1 VPAAVAG
8 PSSATAPKTTLREDL
23 RALIQSPRELW
34 LIYLATFFEYLG
46 IFSFLPTLPLWL
58 SNDFGMDDKRAGW
71 WAATFSTL
79 VTLFVFLV
87 GSIADTLGVRRT
99 LLISFALAA
108 ATRLGMA
115 IAPSTDMA
123 IVTLLAFGFAYATT
137 SPVLQAAVQRA
148 SAKRTRSFAFSF
160 WYVSFNLAGALTGP
174 FVIDLTRRAFLDES
188 TGKLVKRAIA
198 LPLLGETTFSANT
211 AIMALGF
218 VFATIAFCVIML
230 VRKDFEHRVDPEDAA
245 AGAGKAQKVNPL
257 VALRDVLKDRPFW
270 RFMVLLVLL
279 SLVRMM
285 FQHMH
290 FTWPK
295 YVLREQ
301 GEGFPVGT
309 VWSLN
314 AFLILFLA
322 PLGTALTR
330 NRKPFEV
337 LLFGAFI
344 SSLSPFVLCLGSAM
358 PFQIA
363 MILLL
368 TIGEALWSPRLYEY
382 NVSIAPRGREAT
394 YVSLAS
400 LPYFLAKFLVGPTS
414 GYLLATF
421 VPEQGPRNAA
431 MLWAIIGLSTII
443 GPVGIWLGRSWISK
457 NERESEPAAAEA
469 PAATKER
476 PSQPAAA
483 AESSASAS

>member
-1 VPAAVAG
+1 MAG
-8 PSSATAPKTTLREDL
+8 LSSTAPTTTLGEDL
-23 RALIQSPRELW
+23 RALLRCPRELW
-34 LIYLATFFEYLG
+34 LIYAATFLEYLG

-58 SNDFGMDDKRAGW
+58 SGDFAMDDKKAGW

-87 GSIADTLGVRRT
+87 GSIADSIGVRRT
-99 LLISFALAA
+99 LIISFALAA
-108 ATRLGMA
+108 MTRLGMA
-115 IAPSTDMA
+115 VAPSPDMA
-123 IVTLLAFGFAYATT
+123 IATLLAFGFAYATT
-137 SPVLQAAVQRA
+137 SPVLQTAVQRA
-148 SAKRTRSFAFSF
+148 STKQTRSFAFSL
-160 WYVSFNLAGALTGP
+160 WYVSFNLAGAMCGP
-174 FVIDLTRRAFLDES
+174 LVIDLTRRAFLDPT
-188 TGKLVKRAIA
+188 TGKLAKRAIA
-198 LPLLGETTFSANT
+198 LPLLGERMFSANT

-218 VFATIAFCVIML
+218 VFAVVALVVISF
-230 VRKDFEHRVDPEDAA
+230 VRKDFEHRQETDDAPA
-245 AGAGKAQKVNPL
+245 STTEPKAKKVSPL
-257 VALRDVLKDRPFW
+257 VALRDVLRDRPFW
-270 RFMVLLVLL
+270 RFMVLLVFL

-309 VWSLN
+309 VWSFN
-314 AFLILFLA
+314 SFLILFLA

-330 NRKPFEV
+330 KRRPFEV

-344 SSLSPFVLCLGSAM
+344 SALSPFVLCLGSSM
-358 PFQIA
+358 PYQIG
-363 MILLL
+363 MIIVL

-421 VPEQGPRNAA
+421 VPAQGPRNAA
-431 MLWAIIGLSTII
+431 MLWGIVGLTTML
-443 GPVGIWLGRSWISK
+443 GPIGIWLGRNWISK
-457 NERESEPAAAEA
+457 SDPAKPQPRAADGEES
-469 PAATKER
+469 
-476 PSQPAAA
+476 AAA
-483 AESSASAS
+483 AE

>member
-1 VPAAVAG
+1 LVAH
-8 PSSATAPKTTLREDL
+8 SASTAPKTTLREDL
-23 RALIQSPRELW
+23 RALLRCPRELW
-34 LIYLATFFEYLG
+34 LVYLATFFEYLG
-46 IFSFLPTLPLWL
+46 IFSFLPTLPMWL
-58 SNDFGMDDKRAGW
+58 SSDFGMDDKRAGW

-79 VTLFVFLV
+79 VTLFVFIV
-87 GSIADTLGVRRT
+87 GSLADTIGVRRT

-108 ATRLGMA
+108 VTRLGMA

-123 IVTLLAFGFAYATT
+123 IATLLAFGFAYATT
-137 SPVLQAAVQRA
+137 SPVLQTAVQRA
-148 SAKRTRSFAFSF
+148 SSKQTRSFAFSL
-160 WYVSFNLAGALTGP
+160 WYVSFNLAGAMCGP
-174 FVIDLTRRAFLDES
+174 LIIDLTRRAFLDPA
-188 TGKLVKRAIA
+188 TGTLAKRAIA
-198 LPLLGETTFSANT
+198 LPLLGERMFSAHT

-218 VFATIAFCVIML
+218 VFATIAFVVIST
-230 VRKDFEHRVDPEDAA
+230 VRKDFEHRIDPDDTAA
-245 AGAGKAQKVNPL
+245 AETKAKKVSPL
-257 VALRDVLKDRPFW
+257 VALRDVLRDRPFW

-309 VWSLN
+309 VWSFN
-314 AFLILFLA
+314 SFLILFLA

-330 NRKPFEV
+330 NRRPFEV
-337 LLFGAFI
+337 LLFGATI
-344 SSLSPFVLCLGSAM
+344 SALSPFVLCFGSSM
-358 PFQIA
+358 PYQIG

-368 TIGEALWSPRLYEY
+368 TVGEALWSPRLYEY

-414 GYLLATF
+414 GYLLATY
-421 VPEQGPRNAA
+421 VPEDGPRSAGT
-431 MLWAIIGLSTII
+431 LWAIVGFSTML
-443 GPVGIWLGRSWISK
+443 GPLGIWLGRKWISK
-457 NERESEPAAAEA
+457 NDRPDDEPKTNVEREEETKAAA
-469 PAATKER
+469 
-476 PSQPAAA
+476 
-483 AESSASAS
+483 

>member
-1 VPAAVAG
+1 VAG
-8 PSSATAPKTTLREDL
+8 LSSSTTPKTTLREDL
-23 RALIQSPRELW
+23 RELLRCPRELW

-123 IVTLLAFGFAYATT
+123 IATLLAFGFAYATT

-148 SAKRTRSFAFSF
+148 SSKRTRSFAFSF

-174 FVIDLTRRAFLDES
+174 FVIDLTRRAFLDPS
-188 TGKLVKRAIA
+188 TGKLVKRTLD
-198 LPLLGETTFSANT
+198 LPLLGERLFSANT

-230 VRKDFEHRVDPEDAA
+230 VRKDFEHRIDPEAAA
-245 AGAGKAQKVNPL
+245 AGEGKPAKVSPL

-314 AFLILFLA
+314 SFLILFLA

-330 NRKPFEV
+330 NRRPFEV

-344 SSLSPFVLCLGSAM
+344 SALSPFVLCLGSSM
-358 PFQIA
+358 PFQIG

-368 TIGEALWSPRLYEY
+368 TVGEALWSPRLYEY

-421 VPEQGPRNAA
+421 VPETGPRSAG
-431 MLWAIIGLSTII
+431 MLWAIIGLSTLV
-443 GPVGIWLGRSWISK
+443 GPTGIWLGRKWISK
-457 NERESEPAAAEA
+457 NERNDEPATERAPAAAA
-469 PAATKER
+469 AGKPA
-476 PSQPAAA
+476 QPAAA

>member
-1 VPAAVAG
+1 MAG
-8 PSSATAPKTTLREDL
+8 LASSAPKTTLREDL
-23 RALIQSPRELW
+23 RALLRCPRELW

-87 GSIADTLGVRRT
+87 GSIADTIGVRRT
-99 LLISFALAA
+99 LLFAFALAA
-108 ATRLGMA
+108 VTRLGMA
-115 IAPSTDMA
+115 IAPSTDTA
-123 IVTLLAFGFAYATT
+123 IATLLAFGFAYATT

-148 SAKRTRSFAFSF
+148 SSRQTRSFAFSL
-160 WYVSFNLAGALTGP
+160 WYVSFNLAGAMTGP
-174 FVIDLTRRAFLDES
+174 LVIDLTRRAFLDPT
-188 TGKLVKRAIA
+188 TGKLAKRAIE
-198 LPLLGETTFSANT
+198 LPLLGERMFSANT
-211 AIMALGF
+211 AIMGLGF
-218 VFATIAFCVIML
+218 IFATIAFGVIMT
-230 VRKDFEHRVDPEDAA
+230 VRKNFEHRIDPDDA
-245 AGAGKAQKVNPL
+245 GEPPPKKASPL

-301 GEGFPVGT
+301 GDDFPIGT
-309 VWSLN
+309 VWSFN

-330 NRKPFEV
+330 NRRPFEV

-344 SSLSPFVLCLGSAM
+344 SALSPFVLCFGSSM
-358 PFQIA
+358 PYQIG
-363 MILLL
+363 MILVL
-368 TIGEALWSPRLYEY
+368 TVGEALWSPRLYEY

-421 VPEQGPRNAA
+421 VPETGARSAGT
-431 MLWAIIGLSTII
+431 LWAIIGASTLI
-443 GPVGIWLGRSWISK
+443 GPIGIWLGRKWISK
-457 NERESEPAAAEA
+457 NERREDSGPETEKTAAA
-469 PAATKER
+469 
-476 PSQPAAA
+476 S
-483 AESSASAS
+483 

>member
-1 VPAAVAG
+1 LAG
-8 PSSATAPKTTLREDL
+8 LDSSAPTTTLGEDL
-23 RALIQSPRELW
+23 RALLRCPRELW

-46 IFSFLPTLPLWL
+46 VFSFLPTLPLWL
-58 SNDFGMDDKRAGW
+58 SGDFAMDDEKAGW

-87 GSIADTLGVRRT
+87 GSIADAIGVRRT

-108 ATRLGMA
+108 VTRLGMA
-115 IAPSTDMA
+115 IAPSPDMA
-123 IVTLLAFGFAYATT
+123 IATLLAFGFAYATT

-148 SAKRTRSFAFSF
+148 SSKQTRSFAFSL
-160 WYVSFNLAGALTGP
+160 WYVSFNLAGAMCGP
-174 FVIDLTRRAFLDES
+174 LVIDATRRAFLDPA
-188 TGKLVKRAIA
+188 TGKLARRAVA
-198 LPLLGETTFSANT
+198 LPLLGERTMSANT

-218 VFATIAFCVIML
+218 VFATVAFLVVTT
-230 VRKDFEHRVDPEDAA
+230 VRKDFEHRREPEEARAAEPEPKKASPLDAL
-245 AGAGKAQKVNPL
+245 KDV
-257 VALRDVLKDRPFW
+257 LRDPPFW

-314 AFLILFLA
+314 SFLILFLA

-330 NRKPFEV
+330 KRKPFQV
-337 LLFGAFI
+337 LLLGASI
-344 SSLSPFVLCLGSAM
+344 SSLSPLVLCLGSSM
-358 PFQIA
+358 RYQIA
-363 MILLL
+363 MILVL
-368 TIGEALWSPRLYEY
+368 TVGEALWSPRLYEY
-382 NVSIAPRGREAT
+382 NLSIAPRGREAT

-414 GYLLATF
+414 GYLLAKY
-421 VPEQGPRNAA
+421 VPEEGPRNAA
-431 MLWAIIGLSTII
+431 ILWAIIGATTML
-443 GPVGIWLGRSWISK
+443 GPIGIWLGRGWIAKS
-457 NERESEPAAAEA
+457 ERA
-469 PAATKER
+469 PSPGR
-476 PSQPAAA
+476 
-483 AESSASAS
+483 

>member
-1 VPAAVAG
+1 LAA
-8 PSSATAPKTTLREDL
+8 PSASTNAPKTTLREDL
-23 RALIQSPRELW
+23 RALLQCPRELW

-58 SNDFGMDDKRAGW
+58 SSDFGMDDKRAGW

-87 GSIADTLGVRRT
+87 GSIADTIGVRRT
-99 LLISFALAA
+99 LLIAFALAA

-115 IAPSTDMA
+115 VAPSTDMA
-123 IVTLLAFGFAYATT
+123 IATLLAFGFAYATT

-148 SAKRTRSFAFSF
+148 SSKQTRSFAFSL
-160 WYVSFNLAGALTGP
+160 WYVSFNLAGAMCGP
-174 FVIDLTRRAFLDES
+174 LVIDLTRRSFLDPE
-188 TGKLVKRAIA
+188 TGKLAKRAID
-198 LPLLGETTFSANT
+198 LPILGERMFSANT

-218 VFATIAFCVIML
+218 LFATIAFFVIMT
-230 VRKDFEHRVDPEDAA
+230 VRKDFEHRVDPADAA
-245 AGAGKAQKVNPL
+245 AGEPKPKKVSPL
-257 VALRDVLKDRPFW
+257 IALRDVLRDRPFW

-301 GEGFPVGT
+301 GEDFPIGT
-309 VWSLN
+309 VWSFN

-337 LLFGAFI
+337 LLFGATI
-344 SSLSPFVLCLGSAM
+344 SALSPFVLCFGSSM
-358 PFQIA
+358 PYQIG
-363 MILLL
+363 MILVL
-368 TIGEALWSPRLYEY
+368 TVGEALWSPRLYEY

-414 GYLLATF
+414 GYMLSTF
-421 VPEQGPRNAA
+421 VPETGPRSAGT
-431 MLWAIIGLSTII
+431 LWAIVGLTTMI
-443 GPVGIWLGRSWISK
+443 GPVGIWLGRQWISK
-457 NERESEPAAAEA
+457 NDRADEEP
-469 PAATKER
+469 PKEE
-476 PSQPAAA
+476 PKAV
-483 AESSASAS
+483 AS

>member
-1 VPAAVAG
+1 MAG
-8 PSSATAPKTTLREDL
+8 LSSSAPTTTLGEDL
-23 RALIQSPRELW
+23 RALLRCPRELW
-34 LIYLATFFEYLG
+34 LVYAATFLEYLG

-58 SNDFGMDDKRAGW
+58 SGDFGMDDKKAGW

-87 GSIADTLGVRRT
+87 GSIADSLGVRRT
-99 LLISFALAA
+99 LIISFALAA
-108 ATRLGMA
+108 LTRLGMA
-115 IAPSTDMA
+115 VAPSPDMA
-123 IVTLLAFGFAYATT
+123 IATLLAFGFAYATT
-137 SPVLQAAVQRA
+137 SPVLQTAVQRA
-148 SAKRTRSFAFSF
+148 STKQTRSFAFSL
-160 WYVSFNLAGALTGP
+160 WYVSFNLAGAMCGP
-174 FVIDLTRRAFLDES
+174 LVIDLTRRAFLDPA
-188 TGKLVKRAIA
+188 TGKLAKRAIA
-198 LPLLGETTFSANT
+198 IPLLGERMFSANT

-218 VFATIAFCVIML
+218 VFAVVALIVISF
-230 VRKDFEHRVDPEDAA
+230 VRKDFEHRREDDAPASEAA
-245 AGAGKAQKVNPL
+245 PKKVSPL
-257 VALRDVLKDRPFW
+257 VALRDVLRDRPFW
-270 RFMVLLVLL
+270 RFMVLLVFL

-309 VWSLN
+309 VWSFN
-314 AFLILFLA
+314 SFLILFLA

-330 NRKPFEV
+330 KRRPFEV

-344 SSLSPFVLCLGSAM
+344 SALSPFVLCLGSSM
-358 PFQIA
+358 PYQIG
-363 MILLL
+363 MILVL
-368 TIGEALWSPRLYEY
+368 TVGEALWSPRLYEY

-421 VPEQGPRNAA
+421 VPAEGARNAA
-431 MLWAIIGLSTII
+431 MLWGIVGLTTLL
-443 GPVGIWLGRSWISK
+443 GPIGIWLGRNWITKSDPTK
-457 NERESEPAAAEA
+457 AEPKVADAEES
-469 PAATKER
+469 
-476 PSQPAAA
+476 AAA
-483 AESSASAS
+483 AQ